1 MSQELEHTGESSDM
15 VKTIWRTFWIMLIVT
30 IIEIVAALVYPYNAN
45 RMPVNIFFV
54 VMSGVKAFYI
64 VGVFMHLKFEIKYL
78 IITVLLPTTFLIYA
92 LCIMLAEG
100 NSWLNMQLGKY

>member
-1 MSQELEHTGESSDM
+1 MSQEATHGESKDM

-30 IIEIVAALVYPYNAN
+30 IIEIVAALTYPADAN
-45 RMPVNIFFV
+45 RMLVNVFFV

-78 IITVLLPTTFLIYA
+78 IMTILLPTIFLLYA
-92 LCIMLAEG
+92 LAILLTEG
-100 NSWLNMQLGKY
+100 NSWLNMQMGK